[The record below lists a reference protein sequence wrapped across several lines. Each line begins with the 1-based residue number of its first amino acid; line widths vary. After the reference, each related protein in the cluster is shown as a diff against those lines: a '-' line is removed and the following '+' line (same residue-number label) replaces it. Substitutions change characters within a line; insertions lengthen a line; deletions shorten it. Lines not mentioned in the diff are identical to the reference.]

1 VSTVPP
7 LPMSRTSL
15 RLVGIWAGSLVIT
28 IVALV
33 GGAFLAPFLPEDD
46 IVHCVKCLVILGLLP
61 FAITCLLSF
70 RVLWRSALFAS
81 ARARG
86 VMLAGYST
94 VFAVAA
100 TFADLILVGSL
111 LQWIFPT

>member
-1 VSTVPP
+1 MSTVPP

-46 IVHCVKCLVILGLLP
+46 IVHCTKCLLVLGILP
-61 FAITCLLSF
+61 FLFTFILSF
-70 RVLWRSALFAS
+70 PVMQRSSLLDS
-81 ARARG
+81 ARSRRATL
-86 VMLAGYST
+86 VAYSAA
-94 VFAVAA
+94 FAAA
-100 TFADLILVGSL
+100 AIFANLIIIGSL
-111 LQWIFPT
+111 MLWVFPT